1 MAADVC
7 EFLTLVS
14 FPASVDL
21 DFVAL
26 EAPSGAFFSDI
37 AQKLRTTRAGVKWLP
52 ADQSVVGKCQKVLGD
67 GESGVTPPNCS
78 AWGWLFG
85 HTPLLGARPR
95 SRNYVF
101 LFLQLEFG
109 LRPYS
114 VLRAKN
120 ADSCFINFQPFS
132 LFLPSS
138 HTVGASGC
146 LVIFEARTLH
156 IGLGA
161 HETRITLLPIY
172 CDSYLTFAMGY
183 PLLKKGAFN
192 RVLFHHMQL
201 FSDCIEIQVR
211 DKDCRCDS
219 WSPSSVGTW
228 FAFLI
233 SAHTL
238 GPRPFMCQS

>member
-1 MAADVC
+1 M
-7 EFLTLVS
+7 S
-14 FPASVDL
+14 KS
-21 DFVAL
+21 
-26 EAPSGAFFSDI
+26 S
-37 AQKLRTTRAGVKWLP
+37 
-52 ADQSVVGKCQKVLGD
+52 
-67 GESGVTPPNCS
+67 
-78 AWGWLFG
+78 WGWRKRSHPSELLRMGLAVWAHATFG
-85 HTPLLGARPR
+85 GETSVKELR
-95 SRNYVF
+95 F

-132 LFLPSS
+132 LFPPSS
-138 HTVGASGC
+138 HAVGASGC
-146 LVIFEARTLH
+146 LVISEARTLH

-161 HETRITLLPIY
+161 HETRIILLPIY

-201 FSDCIEIQVR
+201 FSDRIEIQVC